1 MRHVFLRPLKLS
13 QQLRA
18 GTLSKLK
25 NPNEKKSENDHRL
38 SSQSEWSS
46 QDLHILVATPDLH
59 VLAAKETRGVLK
71 VFLTNAIRDAVVY
84 ADHARRKTITASDV
98 ILQS

>member
-1 MRHVFLRPLKLS
+1 MRNAFLQLS

-25 NPNEKKSENDHRL
+25 NPKEKKSENDHRL

-84 ADHARRKTITASDV
+84 ADYGIDLSPFFSRNLSFVA
-98 ILQS
+98 L